1 MGSLHDFESAHWGHE
16 PRRIPLARPSGT
28 LSPIGGEGARFME
41 SFDSHPSAHWD
52 HEPFFGRAAF
62 HRRPDLLLPE
72 WDAVERNP
80 PGFTRSTHESLGG
93 TRATSQRGAIIL
105 TGCPRCFDY

>member
-1 MGSLHDFESAHWGHE
+1 MLGACGEHGRRRTPLPPPSATPSQVGGGGWG
-16 PRRIPLARPSGT
+16 G
-28 LSPIGGEGARFME
+28 GARFMG

-72 WDAVERNP
+72 WDAAERNP
-80 PGFTRSTHESLGG
+80 PGFTRNAHESLGG
-93 TRATSQRGAIIL
+93 TRAPSQRCAIIL